1 MADNVLTALL
11 GPTNTGKTHRAVE
24 RMLEHDSGMIGL
36 PLRLLARELYD
47 RVSTRVGEQ
56 AVALVTGEEKRVP
69 PRARYFI
76 ATVEAMP
83 LDREV
88 DFVAIDE
95 IQLAAHPE
103 RGHVFTDRLLRARG
117 RAETW
122 FMGSDTMR
130 PLLQHLLPT
139 TEVLSVPR
147 LSRLKAAPSRSLPA
161 LPPRSAVVAFSMS
174 RVYELAE
181 RLRRRRGGAA
191 VVLGALSP
199 RTRNAQVA
207 LFQAREVDYMVAT
220 DAIGMGLNLD
230 LDHVAFADLDKFD
243 GREVRT
249 LSPAELAQIAGR
261 AGRYQNDGSFGTVAP
276 LEALPPGI
284 TRAIETHRFASELSL
299 FWRNVDLDFSS
310 LEALIASLKAPAPLA
325 CLRGVERAED
335 FAALAELGQMD
346 AIRERARGTTAV
358 ELLWDVCRI
367 PDYRRLLL
375 DQHAALLSE
384 IYLQLC
390 GPRGRL
396 DPDWLRRRI
405 ERLNDVSGD
414 IDTLLARL
422 DFIRTWTY
430 VSYQSSWV
438 NDPESMQAIAR
449 DIEDRLSDAL
459 HERLVER
466 FVERRRTTAHVAS
479 ALEQNSPF
487 VKLGELKR
495 ALFESSKA
503 SPERL
508 LNDLVD
514 AEDAHFSLDE
524 RGRIEADGRVIATL
538 ARGIDVLHP
547 EVVITLDD
555 EIGAGGRARLL
566 RRLVAFSRDVMS
578 EILGGLLPG
587 SIPGLAFGSPVTPTR
602 ARAPRSLPGSHH
614 DFSAA
619 ARGLVYQLCHGLG
632 TARSRSA
639 AAQLSALTDGDRR
652 LLEGAG
658 VAIGRRVV
666 YVASGLGP
674 KQIRHRLAFTRAWL
688 GAEAAPELPNDGAC
702 SFRPGARASAEGLM
716 MIGYPLVAGRAIRA
730 DLLERVSN
738 ELERIR
744 QPGNATPIVLAKS
757 LGCSQS
763 ELMDVARAF
772 GHAIDKP
779 RRRRRRRRGG
789 AAVAKLP

>member
-1 MADNVLTALL
+1 
-11 GPTNTGKTHRAVE
+11 
-24 RMLEHDSGMIGL
+24 
-36 PLRLLARELYD
+36 
-47 RVSTRVGEQ
+47 
-56 AVALVTGEEKRVP
+56 
-69 PRARYFI
+69 
-76 ATVEAMP
+76 MP
-83 LDREV
+83 MDREV

-103 RGHVFTDRLLRARG
+103 RGHVFTDRLLRSRG

-139 TEVLSVPR
+139 AEVLSFPR
-147 LSRLKAAPSRSLPA
+147 LSRLKVAPSRSLPA

-230 LDHVAFADLDKFD
+230 LDHVAFADLEKFD
-243 GREVRT
+243 GREVRS
-249 LSPAELAQIAGR
+249 LFPAELAQIAGR

-276 LEALPPGI
+276 LEPLPPGI
-284 TRAIETHRFASELSL
+284 TRAIERHQFASEKSL
-299 FWRNVDLDFSS
+299 FWRNADLDFSS

-325 CLRGVERAED
+325 CLRGAERAED
-335 FAALAELGQMD
+335 FAVLAELGQMD
-346 AIRERARGTTAV
+346 AIKQRARGTTAV

-375 DQHAALLSE
+375 DQHAALLAE

-396 DPDWLRRRI
+396 EPDWLRRRI
-405 ERLNDVSGD
+405 ERLSDVSGD

-438 NDPESMQAIAR
+438 DDPESSQARAR
-449 DIEDRLSDAL
+449 EIEDRLSDAL

-479 ALEQNSPF
+479 ASELKSPF

-503 SPERL
+503 TPERV

-514 AEDAHFSLDE
+514 AQDAELSLDE
-524 RGRIEADGRVIATL
+524 CGRIAVSGRAIATL

-547 EVVITLDD
+547 EVVITLDE

-566 RRLVAFSRDVMS
+566 RRLVAFSRDVVS
-578 EILGGLLPG
+578 ELLGGLLPG
-587 SIPGLAFGSPVTPTR
+587 AHRDL
-602 ARAPRSLPGSHH
+602 
-614 DFSAA
+614 SAA
-619 ARGLVYQLCHGLG
+619 GRGLVYQLCHGLG

-639 AAQLSALTDGDRR
+639 AAQLTALTDADRR
-652 LLEGAG
+652 LLESAG
-658 VAIGRRVV
+658 VAIGKRVV
-666 YVASGLGP
+666 YVACGLAP
-674 KQIRHRLAFTRAWL
+674 KQIRRRLAFTRAWL
-688 GAEAAPELPNDGAC
+688 GAEAAPELPHDGTC
-702 SFRPGARASAEGLM
+702 SFRPRPNSSAEALM

-730 DLLERVSN
+730 DLLERISS
-738 ELERIR
+738 ELERAR
-744 QPGNATPIVLAKS
+744 DFGQATPVVLAKR
-757 LGCSQS
+757 LGCSRS
-763 ELMDVARAF
+763 ELMEVARAF
-772 GHAIDKP
+772 GHDVDKP
-779 RRRRRRRRGG
+779 RNGPRPSSRPSKRRSRRRRRGG
-789 AAVAKLP
+789 PAVAKLT